1 MTLVQQSLASNRAL
15 SDLAAIRDWLHNIP
29 SSLHPA
35 EIRRGYYS
43 YTKNTLKQIKRTG
56 GSIPRTLVGQLDPD
70 AHNREAGKTGANW
83 ESEDASYESALVRS
97 LFEYVRAGELG
108 TALDMCRQS
117 DQSWRASSLMGGNL
131 WRDSVL
137 DPSLDELDQTGMEVD
152 SARRKPT
159 SGGGMNRKLW
169 KMTCQKIAASVSPH
183 YSVGKPC

>member
-1 MTLVQQSLASNRAL
+1 M
-15 SDLAAIRDWLHNIP
+15 
-29 SSLHPA
+29 
-35 EIRRGYYS
+35 
-43 YTKNTLKQIKRTG
+43 
-56 GSIPRTLVGQLDPD
+56 GQLDPD

-159 SGGGMNRKLW
+159 SGGGLNRKLW
-169 KMTCQKIAASVSPH
+169 KMTCQKIASSVSYTH
-183 YSVGKPC
+183 LLGGNADL